1 MTDPTTP
8 NSIPPEPPADG
19 RESATDETGLPAAE
33 PDAETGE
40 PELTAAE
47 SDAAGQGS
55 RQFRSH
61 FTRVITR
68 SDGPGAI
75 AALAAQFGRFCA
87 GVVSAISNACVFVWN
102 WIRGIQWRQ
111 LRDSAWTRLR
121 GWGSSAIG
129 GLGRL
134 AARLKPSRAVV
145 LSTLGV
151 LLLTTS
157 VVVVYRYF
165 LFNVPSGH
173 MLVTVSMF
181 GEPLKEGQILAGSGQ
196 KGVREQVLGEGWHF
210 VWPILF
216 ETELKKNSVVP
227 GQQTVEGVIEPAKV
241 GIVKALGGEPL
252 PPGVFLADRGQQG
265 IWREVLLP
273 GSYRLNPYGFE
284 VKLVDMVEIKPG
296 NVGVLRRKLGADGP
310 TEFASGPNEKG
321 ILRDK
326 VLEPGLYPV
335 NTEEYEVISCPI
347 GIYQTTYH
355 YDLDKSKN
363 TSLVFDSRDS
373 FRIELDCTIEWEL
386 QPEHWPEW
394 VAKFRKQERIESA
407 VIKLNVKNI
416 SRNEG
421 QNYGA
426 EDFLQGDKREKFQT
440 EFTNR
445 LSEECE
451 RDHVVVRHAF
461 IRNIIIRD
469 EFLRPK
475 REEQLAKEKAETQ
488 KELQITAVTDN
499 EVVAAEQTIDL
510 EVQKVEAETEQM
522 VALIERDVSNL
533 TLTTE
538 AELEKMKDTFAAE
551 IAILESQRT
560 ELIGK
565 AEAEAKKT
573 VDTAKSGLHKMQM
586 DVFANDAQAF
596 FRYSMSQNL
605 NPALRIRLFQSGPGT
620 FWTNMGEKNLNLF
633 APVPG
638 GSSRKR

>member
-8 NSIPPEPPADG
+8 NSIPPEPSADG
-19 RESATDETGLPAAE
+19 PESVKPESATDETGLP
-33 PDAETGE
+33 DAEAGE

-47 SDAAGQGS
+47 SDGQGS

-87 GVVSAISNACVFVWN
+87 GIVSAIRTACVFVWN
-102 WIRGIQWRQ
+102 WFRGIEWRQ
-111 LRDSAWTRLR
+111 LCDGAWSRLR

-134 AARLKPSRAVV
+134 AARLQPSRAVV

-181 GEPLKEGQILAGSGQ
+181 GEPLKEGQILAGPGQ

-227 GQQTVEGVIEPAKV
+227 GQQNVEGEIEPAKV

-296 NVGVLRRKLGADGP
+296 NVGVLRRKLGSDGP

-326 VLEPGLYPV
+326 VLEPGLYPI

-386 QPEHWPEW
+386 QPEYWPEW

-426 EDFLQGDKREKFQT
+426 EDFLQGDKREEFQT

-488 KELQITAVTDN
+488 KELKITAVTDN

-533 TLTTE
+533 KLTTD

-560 ELIGK
+560 ELIGT

-573 VDTAKSGLHKMQM
+573 VDTAKSALHKMQM